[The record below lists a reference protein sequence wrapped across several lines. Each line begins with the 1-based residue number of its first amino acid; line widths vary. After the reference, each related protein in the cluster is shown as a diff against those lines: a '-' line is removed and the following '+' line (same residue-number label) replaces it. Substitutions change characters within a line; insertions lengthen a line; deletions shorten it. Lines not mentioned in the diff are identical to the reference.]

1 MVSPL
6 GLSRMGIKKA
16 EILGPSATKQDQ
28 DKAQNSNK
36 QYYMA
41 ESARGKDEAHS
52 AFWLATRAGKMSP
65 TCLFGISRV
74 RPARTILLLTKLVR
88 SRWLGIGLVHFC
100 VVIDLEFV
108 LVHKNAKKKL
118 VNNAYILTIPAWQ
131 IVVRKIYMAN
141 VYCDYRFLINK
152 FIILFRMLQLYISDR
167 CWQETIISEGWTR

>member
-1 MVSPL
+1 
-6 GLSRMGIKKA
+6 MGITNA

-28 DKAQNSNK
+28 DKAQNSTK
-36 QYYMA
+36 QYYVA
-41 ESARGKDEAHS
+41 DSASGEDKAHFV
-52 AFWLATRAGKMSP
+52 FWLATRAGKMSP

-74 RPARTILLLTKLVR
+74 CPARTILLLTKLVR

-108 LVHKNAKKKL
+108 LVHKNAKKRL

-141 VYCDYRFLINK
+141 FYYDYSFLINK
-152 FIILFRMLQLYISDR
+152 FIILFRVF
-167 CWQETIISEGWTR
+167 